1 MLHHASFNARDPQAV
16 ASVLA
21 EMLVATAVRAPS
33 PPFPEG
39 AWFVCLGDDFGSLI
53 EILPCGTVLDQQAPL
68 GIGFDPNMRL
78 RSGSHVLLSTP
89 NSTETIQGIAARMGW
104 HSELIDARLF
114 KVLKV
119 WVEDET
125 LVEFLT
131 PEVAPLYR
139 ARFGWGG
146 MATLDAKLRE
156 LESQMAAALAAK
168 AANQSGRKDEQ
179 PAGAMSP

>member
-1 MLHHASFNARDPQAV
+1 
-16 ASVLA
+16 
-21 EMLVATAVRAPS
+21 
-33 PPFPEG
+33 
-39 AWFVCLGDDFGSLI
+39 
-53 EILPCGTVLDQQAPL
+53 
-68 GIGFDPNMRL
+68 
-78 RSGSHVLLSTP
+78 
-89 NSTETIQGIAARMGW
+89 MGW
-104 HSELIDARLF
+104 HSGLIDARLF

-131 PEVAPLYR
+131 PEIAPLYR
-139 ARFGWGG
+139 ATFAWGG

-168 AANQSGRKDEQ
+168 AANQSGRKDDQ

>member
-1 MLHHASFNARDPQAV
+1 MLHHASFNARDQQAV

-125 LVEFLT
+125 GRIPDARDRTAIPRDIRLGRHGDT
-131 PEVAPLYR
+131 RRQAAR
-139 ARFGWGG
+139 AGEPDGG
-146 MATLDAKLRE
+146 SACRQGGE
-156 LESQMAAALAAK
+156 PVGPQ
-168 AANQSGRKDEQ
+168 G
-179 PAGAMSP
+179 